1 MFIDIGYDIA
11 LATKTVV
18 AIIGYTQKGSESNKC
33 NDNFLSAMKQGG
45 EIIDISGGKVKSI
58 ILADSNRVYLSSLS
72 KKTLLKR
79 YLSNGLTGGEK

>member
-1 MFIDIGYDIA
+1 MYIDIGYDIT

-18 AIIGYTQKGSESNKC
+18 AIIGYTTRGSEANKY
-33 NDNFLSAMKQGG
+33 NDRFLSAMERGG

-58 ILADSNRVYLSSLS
+58 ILADPNRVYLSSLS

-79 YLSNGLTGGEK
+79 YLSNGLNGGEK